1 MPNYKYKAIN
11 PEGTSIESVLM
22 APDVADVKRQLRD
35 MKMVVISVKEVKSG
49 KKTDQFKLN
58 VKENIVLHFTKQ
70 LYTLLKAGVPIIA
83 SLRALKEQTPD
94 EGFKTIVESIQNDIE
109 GGSKFS
115 DALSQFPKV
124 FPTIYINSVKIG
136 EISGTLEETLLYV
149 HDFMASDSQMR
160 KDVKKA
166 FRYPM
171 FVFIG
176 IIGAFV
182 VFTTTVIPN
191 FIPMFQSTG
200 NELPLPTKILMGM
213 YYLFT
218 DYGLLMLVLIAAFV
232 TAIVLAVRTPQGKYK
247 LDYLLLKL
255 PVMGEFIKKVNVSRF
270 AKLFYTMNKT
280 GINITRAFEIMQQ
293 TMDNTVYN
301 KELGIV
307 ADKISKGEKI
317 ADSIAQSPY
326 FTSLLIEM
334 ISIGEKSGSLDEMLN
349 SVSEYYNREVSDTVA
364 NMTSLIEPIVTVI
377 MGGMILLLAL
387 AMFMPM
393 WDMMDIM

>member
-1 MPNYKYKAIN
+1 MPNYKYKAVN
-11 PEGTSIESVLM
+11 PEGNTVESILM
-22 APDVADVKRQLRD
+22 APDEREVKRQLLE

-49 KKTDQFKLN
+49 KKTDQFKLSVKDN
-58 VKENIVLHFTKQ
+58 VVLHFTKQ
-70 LYTLLKAGVPIIA
+70 LYTLLKAGVPIVT

-94 EGFKTIVESIQNDIE
+94 ENFKSVIEFIHQDIE

-115 DALSQFPKV
+115 DALSQFPKI
-124 FPTIYINSVKIG
+124 FPSIYVNSVKIG
-136 EISGTLEETLLYV
+136 EVSGTLEETLLYI
-149 HDFMASDSQMR
+149 HEYMSSDSQMR

-191 FIPMFQSTG
+191 FIPMFKSTG
-200 NELPLPTKILMGM
+200 NELPLPTKILMGI
-213 YYLFT
+213 YYLFS
-218 DYGLLMLVLIAAFV
+218 DYGLLMLLVIAV
-232 TAIVLAVRTPQGKYK
+232 IITAVVLAVRTPKGKYQ

-255 PVMGEFIKKVNVSRF
+255 PIMGEFIKKVNVSRF
-270 AKLFYTMNKT
+270 AKLFFTMNKT
-280 GINITRAFEIMQQ
+280 GISITRAFEIMQQ
-293 TMDNTVYN
+293 TMENQVYN
-301 KELGIV
+301 KELGVI
-307 ADKISKGEKI
+307 ADKISRGEKI

-326 FTSLLIEM
+326 FTSLLVEM
-334 ISIGEKSGSLDEMLN
+334 TSIGEKSGSLDDMLY
-349 SVSEYYNREVSDTVA
+349 SVSEYYNREVADTVA
-364 NMTSLIEPIVTVI
+364 NMTSLIEPVVTVI

-393 WDMMDIM
+393 WEMMDIM